1 MIKKKTFWAG
11 LALVATG
18 VFQVIT
24 KDVQGGIISITEGL
38 GFIFIRDAIY
48 KMQK

>member
-11 LALVATG
+11 LALVASG

-24 KDVQGGIISITEGL
+24 KDVQGGIITIAEGL
-38 GFIFIRDAIY
+38 SIIFIRDAIS
-48 KMQK
+48 KIK